1 MIKKISLFDI
11 NVLPN
16 LMVVKYKFLKVFL
29 IIIFASTIFF
39 GLHKVYS
46 VPLQF
51 VFIFF
56 KVVKIF
62 LWKPCKKNKKTCIDL
77 VNDYLMKWYQG
88 VLWFSKFNTSF
99 SSGCVAQGAIENWKT
114 SRFKINKQ
122 RNKLVRGEL
131 VGVLNF
137 IVLAKGAFIKK
148 SLENPDLV
156 CNSFD
161 IV

>member
-1 MIKKISLFDI
+1 
-11 NVLPN
+11 
-16 LMVVKYKFLKVFL
+16 
-29 IIIFASTIFF
+29 
-39 GLHKVYS
+39 
-46 VPLQF
+46 
-51 VFIFF
+51 
-56 KVVKIF
+56 
-62 LWKPCKKNKKTCIDL
+62 
-77 VNDYLMKWYQG
+77 MKWYQG

-122 RNKLVRGEL
+122 RNKLVRVEL